1 MKEVVIAGACRT
13 AIGSFGGSLKDV
25 MPGELARIVIV
36 EAMKRAGIEGT
47 QVDEVIFGHVIP
59 RTDENNLVARL
70 GALLA
75 GIPDTVPAHGV
86 IRGCGSGMQALVAGA
101 QSLRLGDADIIVAGG
116 VECMSSAP
124 YYTNDMRWGKR
135 LQDGKF
141 IDALWDV
148 LHDPYTH
155 LIMGQ
160 TAENI
165 AERFGVTREMQDQY
179 ALESQRKANAA
190 IAAGKFKEEIVP
202 VEIKTRK
209 GVKVFDTDEYP
220 VPDASLEKLGSLRTS
235 FKKEGGTVTAGNASG
250 LNDAAACVVMMSK
263 EKAEELGKKPLA
275 RVVEY
280 ASIGCEPEIMGVGP
294 IYAVDKVLA
303 KAGMTLDDID
313 VMELNEAFASQAYYC
328 VQQIGFD
335 PAKINIY
342 GSGVALGHPVGATG
356 CRIVVTCISA
366 LKDVGGKYGIATMC
380 IGGGQG
386 MAMIVELL

>member
-1 MKEVVIAGACRT
+1 MKDVVIVSGCRT
-13 AIGSFGGSLKDV
+13 PIGSFGGSLRDV
-25 MPGELARIVIV
+25 MPGELARLVIV
-36 EAMKRAGIEGT
+36 EAMKRAGIEGD

-86 IRGCGSGMQALVAGA
+86 IRGCGSGMQALVAAA
-101 QSLRLGDADIIVAGG
+101 QSLALGDADIVVAGG

-135 LQDGKF
+135 LQDSKL

-148 LHDPYTH
+148 LHDPYTK

-160 TAENI
+160 TAENV
-165 AERFGVTREMQDQY
+165 AERFGVTREQQDQY
-179 ALESQRKANAA
+179 ALESQQKANAA
-190 IAAGKFKEEIVP
+190 IAAGKFSEEIMP

-220 VPDASLEKLGSLRTS
+220 VPDASLEKLASLRTS

-263 EKAEELGKKPLA
+263 DKAEELGKKPMA
-275 RVVEY
+275 RVVAY
-280 ASIGCEPEIMGVGP
+280 AAVGCDPEIMGVGP
-294 IYAVDKVLA
+294 VYAIAKVMK
-303 KAGMTLDDID
+303 KAGMTLDQLD
-313 VMELNEAFASQAYYC
+313 VIELNEAFASQAYYC
-328 VQQIGFD
+328 VSQLDF
-335 PAKINIY
+335 PPEKINIY

-356 CRIVVTCISA
+356 CRIVVTLMSA
-366 LKDVGGKYGIATMC
+366 LKDVGGKYGLATMC

-386 MAMIVELL
+386 MAMIIELL

>member
-1 MKEVVIAGACRT
+1 MKDVVIVSGCRT
-13 AIGSFGGSLKDV
+13 PIGSFGGSLRDV
-25 MPGELARIVIV
+25 MPGELARLVIV
-36 EAMKRAGIEGT
+36 EAMKRAGIEGD

-59 RTDENNLVARL
+59 RTDENNLVARY

-86 IRGCGSGMQALVAGA
+86 IRGCGSGMQALVAA
-101 QSLRLGDADIIVAGG
+101 SQSLALGDADIVVAGG

-135 LQDGKF
+135 LQDSKL

-148 LHDPYTH
+148 LHDPYTK

-160 TAENI
+160 TAENV

-179 ALESQRKANAA
+179 ALESQQKANAA
-190 IAAGKFKEEIVP
+190 IAAGKFKEEIIP

-220 VPDASLEKLGSLRTS
+220 VPDASLEKLASLRTS

-263 EKAEELGKKPLA
+263 DKAEELGKKPMA
-275 RVVEY
+275 RVVAY
-280 ASIGCEPEIMGVGP
+280 AAIGCDPEIMGVGP
-294 IYAVDKVLA
+294 VYAIAKVMK
-303 KAGMTLDDID
+303 KAGMTLDQLD
-313 VMELNEAFASQAYYC
+313 VIELNEAFASQAYYC
-328 VQQIGFD
+328 VSQLDFPPPRRSTSTA
-335 PAKINIY
+335 PA
-342 GSGVALGHPVGATG
+342 
-356 CRIVVTCISA
+356 
-366 LKDVGGKYGIATMC
+366 
-380 IGGGQG
+380 
-386 MAMIVELL
+386 